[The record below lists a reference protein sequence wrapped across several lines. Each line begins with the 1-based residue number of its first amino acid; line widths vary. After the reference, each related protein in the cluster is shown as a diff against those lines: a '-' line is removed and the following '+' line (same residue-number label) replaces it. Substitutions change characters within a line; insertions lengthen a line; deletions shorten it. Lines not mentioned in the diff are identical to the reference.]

1 MSYRGPIS
9 RDNEINVLFYRIYEF
24 SQSCTTEL
32 HTPRIA
38 WPFCTQTFKQCA
50 PFKDIL
56 PRPRGPWGAHVFSN
70 YQHTSDRYK
79 NKTLSEL

>member
-56 PRPRGPWGAHVFSN
+56 PRPRPVGRARFLQLPTHIRSF
-70 YQHTSDRYK
+70 QK
-79 NKTLSEL
+79 